1 MNNYNK
7 TLTELFNTH
16 NSDKG
21 TIYGP
26 CHDYGEFYETYFNK
40 LKSSNLIHGLE
51 IGIYHGS
58 SLKVFDEYFEN
69 IFMVGLDIDDKS
81 YLQTPNISTGILDQS
96 NENSL
101 KLFHDHCV
109 QNNHYFDFI
118 LDDGS
123 HHMKDQQITLGYLF
137 SLLKPGGIYIMED
150 LHTSLA
156 DDGFILYGRPLQTKD
171 YKKTTLG
178 YLEDNATY
186 SEYLTKEQNDY
197 IQCHI
202 KDIIINN
209 QPNPKQEPQ
218 YKYKSITAIIIK
230 N

>member
-1 MNNYNK
+1 MS
-7 TLTELFNTH
+7 TLTELFNKYQ
-16 NSDKG
+16 SDKG

-26 CHDYGEFYETYFNK
+26 CHNYGEFYETYFNK
-40 LKSSNLIHGLE
+40 LKSSDLIYGLE
-51 IGIYHGS
+51 IGICRGS
-58 SLKVFDEYFEN
+58 SLKVFEEYFPK

-81 YLQTPNISTGILDQS
+81 YLQNSNISTGILDQS
-96 NENSL
+96 NEDSL
-101 KLFHDHCV
+101 KLFYEHCV

-137 SLLKPGGIYIMED
+137 PLLKSGGFYIMED

-156 DDGFILYGRPLQTKD
+156 DNGFVLYGRPLETGD

-178 YLEDNATY
+178 YLEDNAQFSSY
-186 SEYLTKEQNDY
+186 IGKEQNEY
-197 IQCHI
+197 I
-202 KDIIINN
+202 KNNTKEIIISN
-209 QPNPKQEPQ
+209 QDNLKQESQ

-230 N
+230 K